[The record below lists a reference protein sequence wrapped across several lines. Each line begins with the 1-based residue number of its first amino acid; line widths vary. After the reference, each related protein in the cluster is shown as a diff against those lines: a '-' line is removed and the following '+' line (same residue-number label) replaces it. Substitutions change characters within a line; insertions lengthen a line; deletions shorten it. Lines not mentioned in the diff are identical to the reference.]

1 MASDLQ
7 SWFKKWHV
15 SPDAQAEL
23 VALFAAAEPIS
34 GAGEAGVEMKIVKQA
49 RGTAGAKG
57 MRLWRNNSGALL
69 DSRGVPVRFGLGND
83 SKRVNDTFKSS
94 DLIGID
100 RTPITLDMVGQP
112 RGQFLA
118 FEGKAPGWRYTG
130 TPHEVAQ
137 FNFMKVVA
145 AYGGR
150 AMFFTDPSAL

>member
-1 MASDLQ
+1 MANDLH

-15 SPDAQAEL
+15 PAEAQAEL
-23 VALFAAAEPIS
+23 TAIFFAGEPMS
-34 GAGEAGVEMKIVKQA
+34 GAGESGGEMAIVKQA
-49 RGTAGAKG
+49 RGTAGARG

-69 DSRGVPVRFGLGND
+69 DKRGVPVRFGLGND
-83 SKRVNDTFKSS
+83 SKRTNELFKSS

-118 FEGKAPGWRYTG
+118 FEGKEPGWQYRG
-130 TPHEVAQ
+130 TPREVAQ
-137 FNFMKVVA
+137 LRFLRVVA

-150 AMFFTDPSAL
+150 AMFFTDPDAL